1 LSWKQN
7 ANHRPADPEIIA
19 TKYTYAKSQKI
30 VVRVPKNKH
39 DVTIVVYSKPDRIA
53 AQVYI

>member
-1 LSWKQN
+1 MSWKQN

-19 TKYTYAKSQKI
+19 TKYTYAKSKKI

-39 DVTIVVYSKPDRIA
+39 DVTIVVYSKSDRIA
-53 AQVYI
+53 TQVYI